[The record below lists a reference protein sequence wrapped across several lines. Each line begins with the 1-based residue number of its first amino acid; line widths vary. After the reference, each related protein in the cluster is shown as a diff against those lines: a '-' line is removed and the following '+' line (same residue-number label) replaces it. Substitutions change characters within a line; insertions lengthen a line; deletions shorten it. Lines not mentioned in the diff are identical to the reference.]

1 MTNMNKTTLYLY
13 IAQVFKLTKSRN
25 LFKHVLGLVP
35 TKLHNPIR
43 FEGGGQEG
51 ADYGLRDTPELAYFP
66 QIHSVYLYS

>member
-35 TKLHNPIR
+35 TK
-43 FEGGGQEG
+43 GGGQEG
-51 ADYGLRDTPELAYFP
+51 ADYGLRDTPELAQFP
-66 QIHSVYLYS
+66 QIHSVYLYT